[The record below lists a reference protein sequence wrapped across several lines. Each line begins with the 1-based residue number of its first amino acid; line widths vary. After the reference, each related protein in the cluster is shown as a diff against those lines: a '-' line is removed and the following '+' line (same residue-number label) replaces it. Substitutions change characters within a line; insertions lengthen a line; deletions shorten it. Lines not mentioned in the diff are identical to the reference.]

1 MRVLAIESSCD
12 ETAAAVVRDGRWIE
26 GNSVAT
32 QIPLHQAYGGIVPE
46 VASRAHIR
54 ALAPVVMA
62 AMEEAEVSWGDIDL
76 IAATRGPGLAGSLL
90 IGLSGAKAIAYSRD
104 LPFVAVNHL
113 EGHIYANWLVPRE
126 QEADAPPAPE
136 FPLLCLVVSGGH
148 SDLVLMRGHGDFQ
161 RIGRTRDDAA
171 GEAFDKV
178 ARILGLGFPG
188 GPLIQKAA
196 EQGDPSRYPLARAWL
211 KGTYDFSFSGVKTAA
226 LRLVET
232 FDNGQVPVADV
243 AAAFQESVAD
253 VLSAKTVQA
262 SQEFGVRQVAVA
274 GGVAANSALR
284 SMVRDR
290 CTVPVLLPA
299 LKYCTDNAA
308 MIASAAFFRA
318 GLGNR
323 SELTADVAP
332 NLPVGS

>member
-1 MRVLAIESSCD
+1 
-12 ETAAAVVRDGRWIE
+12 VVRDGRWIE

-46 VASRAHIR
+46 IASRAHVR

-113 EGHIYANWLVPRE
+113 EGHIYANWLAPRE
-126 QEADAPPAPE
+126 QEAESPPAPE

-188 GPLIQKAA
+188 GPLVQKAA

-211 KGTYDFSFSGVKTAA
+211 KGTYDFSFSGLKTAA

-232 FDNGQVPVADV
+232 FENGQVPVADV

-290 CTVPVLLPA
+290 CAVPVLLPA

-308 MIASAAFFRA
+308 MIASAAYFRA
-318 GLGNR
+318 GLGTR
-323 SELTADVAP
+323 TELTADVAP
-332 NLPVGS
+332 NLPIG

>member
-32 QIPLHQAYGGIVPE
+32 QIPLHQAFGGVVPE
-46 VASRAHIR
+46 IASRAHVR

-62 AMEEAEVSWGDIDL
+62 AMEEAEVGWDDIDL

-113 EGHIYANWLVPRE
+113 EGHIYANWLAPRE
-126 QEADAPPAPE
+126 HEADSPPAPE

-148 SDLVLMRGHGDFQ
+148 SDLVLMRGHGDFE

-196 EQGDPSRYPLARAWL
+196 EQGDPSHYHLARAWL
-211 KGTYDFSFSGVKTAA
+211 RGTYDFSFSGVKTAA

-232 FDNGQVPVADV
+232 FEDGQVPVADV

-262 SQEFGVRQVAVA
+262 SQEFAVRQVAVA

-284 SMVRDR
+284 AMVRDR

-299 LKYCTDNAA
+299 LAYCTDNAA
-308 MIASAAFFRA
+308 MIASAAYFRFS
-318 GLGNR
+318 LGDR
-323 SELTADVAP
+323 SELTVDVAP
-332 NLPVGS
+332 NLPIG